1 MNRLFKRTFTVFV
14 LVLCGS
20 GVLASEDGADVE
32 LRVEGD
38 RVYFGEAYRE
48 EREGFIVVHL
58 KGEPYSVGY
67 QQGVLLKDEIR
78 YALKFMDKVLLDYIS
93 EYGDMKPGKSTL
105 AMLKDM
111 AYNSY
116 ISKEIPF
123 ILEEHVRE
131 MEGVADG
138 AGVKYKD
145 ILTINAGYDA
155 IENLMKL
162 YCSAFA
168 AGPPATKDGKLFHG
182 RNLDWEPPE
191 LVAEQNIIFFIEP
204 EGGVPFAH
212 VAPSHFTDVLTGMN
226 MEGIAATIDV
236 SLSSEPKIEGMPT
249 FLMLRQV
256 MQSATSLEEAI
267 RIIESTPRTVGNNFV
282 ISDGKA
288 LDAVVL
294 ECSSS
299 RCETRKLEDGL
310 VWATNHYEHP
320 EMKKV
325 QASMKSYWWSD
336 TGGRYGRLGEL
347 LRGNSGSLD
356 IDALVGI
363 FRDRYN
369 WETAT
374 HDSFCPHSLCSPKN
388 SQSVI
393 FEPAEKRFWVA
404 QPLPIPSCDGKFV
417 PFDLRAEFGGEAL
430 PAEPIEANPHRSTPD
445 YKAFEHFHRGIELM
459 KDDAESAAGEFA
471 AAAELAPD
479 SVSLHRLLGEYY
491 CNDLGRYA
499 AALGHLERALEL
511 AEGRATEFFP
521 MFTVWYFVGKV
532 RLGNGEPQ
540 KAIEALRKALEFPA
554 DEDQRAWAHV
564 RIGQANDAAGN
575 REAAVEAYGAAAEKG
590 VKSAGAAARKY
601 LDNPFDPG
609 KDQLENG
616 RKQSYLE
623 NPY

>member
-1 MNRLFKRTFTVFV
+1 MNSFLKRIFVVFI
-14 LVLCGS
+14 LVLCGLRVAVCEE
-20 GVLASEDGADVE
+20 GVDVE
-32 LRVEGD
+32 LRTEGD

-48 EREGFIVVHL
+48 EGEGFIVVYL
-58 KGEPYSVGY
+58 KGDPYSVGY

-93 EYGDMKPGKSTL
+93 EYGDMKPSKSTL
-105 AMLKDM
+105 TMLKDM
-111 AYNSY
+111 AYNSF
-116 ISKEIPF
+116 ITKEVPF
-123 ILEEHVRE
+123 ILEENVQE
-131 MEGVADG
+131 MKGVADG
-138 AGVKYKD
+138 AGVKYRE

-155 IENLMKL
+155 LENLMKL

-168 AGPPATKDGKLFHG
+168 AGPPATKEGKFFHG

-204 EGGVPFAH
+204 ENGIPFVH
-212 VAPSHFTDVLTGMN
+212 IAPSHFTDVLTGMN
-226 MEGIAATIDV
+226 MEGISVTIDV

-256 MQSATSLEEAI
+256 AQHAASLEEAVG
-267 RIIESTPRTVGNNFV
+267 IIESTPRTVGNNFV

-299 RCETRKLEDGL
+299 RCETRGLEDGL
-310 VWATNHYEHP
+310 AWATNHYEHP

-325 QASMKSYWWSD
+325 QASMNSYWWSD

-347 LRGNSGSLD
+347 LRENSGALD

-393 FEPAEKRFWVA
+393 FEPSGLKFWVA
-404 QPLPIPSCDGKFV
+404 QPLPIPSCDGRFV
-417 PFDLRAEFGGEAL
+417 PFDLRAEFGGEAAPL
-430 PAEPIEANPHRSTPD
+430 EPIEANPHRSTPD
-445 YKAFEHFHRGIELM
+445 YEAFEHFQKGAELVR
-459 KDDAESAAGEFA
+459 DDGEAAAAEFA

-479 SVSLHRLLGEYY
+479 SASLHRLLGEYY
-491 CNDLGRYA
+491 CNDLGQFDV
-499 AALGHLERALEL
+499 ALNHLERALEL

-521 MFTVWYFVGKV
+521 MFTVWYFVGKS
-532 RLGNGEPQ
+532 RLGEGAPEE
-540 KAIEALRKALEFPA
+540 ALEALRKALEFPA
-554 DEDQRAWAHV
+554 DPDQAAWAHI

-575 REAAVEAYGAAAEKG
+575 REAAIEAYEAAAEKD
-590 VKSAGAAARKY
+590 VKSARAAARKY

-616 RKQSYLE
+616 KKQSYME